1 MEKRQL
7 LQMLREMGVP
17 YPPDATEATLVEIL
31 KRENQKQWTK
41 ASKSRAVKIKKKTAP
56 KPAQTEP
63 AGSKPIRS
71 RPKANP
77 VFKRPIQ
84 RVEHKVPSPETIR
97 KASSIALD
105 PSREPQIPGDP
116 AFDPSMN
123 SGEPSPAG
131 AAGTCDLCEQS
142 AQASG
147 TTLAAYAFADQV
159 TSKNTVFL
167 CPDCISRVRD
177 QSDDR
182 EIRSL
187 KRKAR
192 KRANSKLQISYGKV
206 RNAWGYKP

>member
-56 KPAQTEP
+56 KPAQTET

-105 PSREPQIPGDP
+105 
-116 AFDPSMN
+116 
-123 SGEPSPAG
+123 
-131 AAGTCDLCEQS
+131 LCEQS

-177 QSDDR
+177 QADDR